1 MAEQKLK
8 IPPELEQAAEALL
21 TKWGRKLL
29 RWLKRRV
36 GK

>member
-1 MAEQKLK
+1 MAERKVK
-8 IPPELEQAAEALL
+8 IPPELEQVAERLL
-21 TKWGRKLL
+21 SKWGRKLL